1 MTMKSDHKYICD
13 RIKDAVNDL
22 TEAHKNITAV
32 CNLLEPI
39 IQDMKVNPFADEPDP
54 QKNKRA
60 ALTVAR
66 GALIAANHVHLE
78 VARSDMAMAENR
90 IKCLVAKEATSC
102 DEF

>member
-39 IQDMKVNPFADEPDP
+39 IQDMKENPFADEPDP
-54 QKNKRA
+54 HKKERA
-60 ALTVAR
+60 VLTAAR
-66 GALIAANHVHLE
+66 GALIAANQVHLGG
-78 VARSDMAMAENR
+78 ARTDLSMAEDR
-90 IKCLVAKEATSC
+90 IKRLAKEATSD
-102 DEF
+102 DEI